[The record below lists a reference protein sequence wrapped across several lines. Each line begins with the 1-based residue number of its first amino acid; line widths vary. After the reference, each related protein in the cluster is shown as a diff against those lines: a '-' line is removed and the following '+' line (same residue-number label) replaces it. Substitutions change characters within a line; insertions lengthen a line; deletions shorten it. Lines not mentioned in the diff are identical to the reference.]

1 MMIPV
6 SRKYTENGIRVCV
19 CVCVYSQM
27 AYQNIRLWFAKQSSI
42 VILVFVLSLFS
53 KTYWAPFFFFFFTT

>member
-42 VILVFVLSLFS
+42 VILVFVLVII
-53 KTYWAPFFFFFFTT
+53 